1 VLLSNDSQQ
10 ASNILGNMTDPE
22 RVLFVHAHP
31 DDETIDTGGTIAT
44 LVDRGAMVTVLT
56 CTRGERGEVIAE
68 DLQYAVHNQDT
79 LASVRELELRRA
91 VGILG
96 VRDHRFLGEANARWG
111 GKTPRRYADSG
122 MEWVKPG
129 VAQATNEFD
138 PASLASAEFGDVA
151 ADVAAVILDVHPH
164 AIVSY
169 DSRGGYGHPD
179 HVRASQAARRAA
191 EVYGVPFFEIV
202 PGRDGGSIVVDV
214 SDVLDRKRAALEAY
228 RTQVVVDGD
237 EFELSNH
244 ETRPI
249 GTLERYRRA
258 AASDAER
265 VEFRDTHWLSKLLV
279 ALVAIVIGSATG
291 ALFSVYCQVT
301 LPVAGQPI
309 WIGCILGAV
318 LSVALITGMRVAFG
332 TRTVAFWC
340 AAGMVAIVALFTIQS
355 AGGTVLV
362 PTIGADG
369 SINGQGILWA
379 VTPLLAAI
387 VVLAWPR
394 SRARATGRLVR
405 PAVVKGP

>member
-1 VLLSNDSQQ
+1 MLLSNDSQQ

-44 LVDRGAMVTVLT
+44 LVDRGAVVTVLT

-91 VGILG
+91 IGVLG

-111 GKTPRRYADSG
+111 GRTPRRYADSG
-122 MEWVKPG
+122 MEWMKPG
-129 VAQATNEFD
+129 VAQATTEFD
-138 PASLASAEFGDVA
+138 PASLTSADFGEVA
-151 ADVAAVILDVHPH
+151 ADVAAVILDVQPH

-169 DSRGGYGHPD
+169 DPRGGYGHPD
-179 HVRASQAARRAA
+179 HVRAAQAARRAA

-214 SDVLDRKRAALEAY
+214 SGVLDRKRRALEAY
-228 RTQVVVDGD
+228 RTQVVVEGD

-244 ETRPI
+244 VTRPI
-249 GTLERYRRA
+249 STVERYRRGST
-258 AASDAER
+258 SDADR
-265 VEFRDTHWLSKLLV
+265 LEFRDTHWASKLLV
-279 ALVAIVIGSATG
+279 SLVAIVIGAATG

-309 WIGCILGAV
+309 WIGCILGAIAS
-318 LSVALITGMRVAFG
+318 LALLTGMRLAFG

-340 AAGMVAIVALFTIQS
+340 AVGIVAIVATFTVQS

-369 SINGQGILWA
+369 SISGQGILWA
-379 VTPLLAAI
+379 VTPVIAAI

-394 SRARATGRLVR
+394 SRPRATGRLIG